1 MKAPKLSL
9 RTCFKPFLAF
19 LALHRARRAFP
30 FVSFGNGLPCPR
42 QADNNT
48 RAAFELWRSHEKNT
62 HIFGITVLLR
72 WVYIFTTPRYDQ
84 KSRFGAQGGAKPVR
98 THRRPRAV
106 HPHPPHKRQA
116 LAPTS
121 HQSKTAA
128 PTTTWHT
135 VPQGVKA
142 LPKHRYRDLSFPLAV
157 DREARRWAGVLGGRQ
172 GTTNPDARF
181 FVCDLG
187 SCAAHDVF

>member
-1 MKAPKLSL
+1 MAVARKIYPYI
-9 RTCFKPFLAF
+9 RN
-19 LALHRARRAFP
+19 HRYLNMGIHIYNPVIRSKIEVWR
-30 FVSFGNGLPCPR
+30 SGGC
-42 QADNNT
+42 QACANT
-48 RAAFELWRSHEKNT
+48 R
-62 HIFGITVLLR
+62 
-72 WVYIFTTPRYDQ
+72 TPR
-84 KSRFGAQGGAKPVR
+84 V
-98 THRRPRAV
+98 V

-157 DREARRWAGVLGGRQ
+157 DREARRWAGVLGGGQ
-172 GTTNPDARF
+172 CTTNPDTPF
-181 FVCDLG
+181 FVCNLG
-187 SCAAHDVF
+187 SCAAPRGALCPCARYPVMNRDRGPGRSPGC

>member
-1 MKAPKLSL
+1 M
-9 RTCFKPFLAF
+9 
-19 LALHRARRAFP
+19 
-30 FVSFGNGLPCPR
+30 
-42 QADNNT
+42 
-48 RAAFELWRSHEKNT
+48 
-62 HIFGITVLLR
+62 
-72 WVYIFTTPRYDQ
+72 
-84 KSRFGAQGGAKPVR
+84 R

-172 GTTNPDARF
+172 GTTNPDASF
-181 FVCDLG
+181 FACDLG
-187 SCAAHDVF
+187 SSRRLLSDEGTRPHGPARHARQHACSLSMHVVHALIRTSCLAASRRGRGGVATRGRPLL